1 AQSSLI
7 LQNSMVCACTL
18 LLCMMTIYKTT
29 FYESLHGWGG
39 VLGQVGVVFLSCLAQ
54 IGTLGSKL
62 VIEKDWIIIISEQ
75 SDTQLSTMNSVLRT
89 VDLSTKILA
98 PVLVGFIMTSAG
110 MVIGGIVIG
119 VWNLVSLCVEYGL
132 LHKLYYDVASL
143 QKPKQGKMQNDLEGE
158 NTSKGI
164 KEKVKDAAF
173 VWKSYFKHNV
183 RDAGLG
189 LALLYMTVLALDN
202 FSRAYV
208 HENGVSKEIL
218 GVLTG
223 VASISGIL
231 GSIAYPFLRKKLG
244 PLKTG
249 VFGFTYQVTCLL
261 FCLASVFAPGSPFNP
276 HALFSCNNSTA
287 IGDHQETS
295 SIDFNNSLPLQYN
308 NFTTES
314 YNKSLYEYNATEEFY
329 EPLNDTQTLVT
340 EPSQGIIYTSVILLL
355 FGIVTSRFGLWL
367 ADLTVTQILQE
378 EVAENERCGINGVQ
392 DSLNQFFGL
401 VRAILIIVMPTMA
414 TFGYLIIL
422 SIAFVFLATVL
433 FAVYAKK
440 KSKNNNPVSQPN
452 CKSCKPLS

>member
-1 AQSSLI
+1 
-7 LQNSMVCACTL
+7 
-18 LLCMMTIYKTT
+18 
-29 FYESLHGWGG
+29 
-39 VLGQVGVVFLSCLAQ
+39 
-54 IGTLGSKL
+54 
-62 VIEKDWIIIISEQ
+62 
-75 SDTQLSTMNSVLRT
+75 MN
-89 VDLSTKILA
+89 
-98 PVLVGFIMTSAG
+98 
-110 MVIGGIVIG
+110 
-119 VWNLVSLCVEYGL
+119 
-132 LHKLYYDVASL
+132 
-143 QKPKQGKMQNDLEGE
+143 
-158 NTSKGI
+158 
-164 KEKVKDAAF
+164 
-173 VWKSYFKHNV
+173 
-183 RDAGLG
+183 
-189 LALLYMTVLALDN
+189 
-202 FSRAYV
+202 
-208 HENGVSKEIL
+208 
-218 GVLTG
+218 
-223 VASISGIL
+223 
-231 GSIAYPFLRKKLG
+231 LG
-244 PLKTG
+244 PLTG

-340 EPSQGIIYTSVILLL
+340 EPSQG
-355 FGIVTSRFGLWL
+355 LWL

-392 DSLNQFFGL
+392 NSLNQFFGL

-452 CKSCKPLS
+452 CKSCKNLS